1 MNQPEINLSLI
12 SHTNVGKTT
21 LARTLLRRDVGQVFN
36 QAHVTD
42 LAEKFVLIQTGDG
55 AVVNLW
61 DTPGFGDSTRLLKRL
76 RQSENAFLA
85 FLTGVWDRI
94 ANRSLWCS
102 QQAILNVRDHADAV
116 LYLANVSEGPDE
128 AAYVR
133 SEMKIL
139 EWLGK
144 PIVVLL
150 NQLGSPKDPSSEK
163 RELKRW
169 QDFFTGIDNS
179 SEVIVFDAFARCWVQ
194 EEVLWT
200 KIRDLLPRDRH
211 SLMQE
216 CLEFS
221 RAGNIKLF
229 RRSTA
234 RLAEALSVIV
244 RDREVLPPRK
254 IVEKFLGP
262 VTERLREPQKQ
273 AMSRLGERML
283 TTVTAAVSDLI
294 EMHELSGE
302 AARQIEEVFEDHFD
316 VSRRASKSVLGAA
329 GAAISGALGGLAT
342 DALAGGLTFG
352 GGMVAGGIAGLIGAI
367 AAAEGINVFR
377 GEKDES
383 VRWSPRFVT
392 GIIESLV
399 LRYLAVAHFGR
410 GRGEW
415 AETDHPKFWKE
426 LVVELT
432 VAEQAN
438 VEREVVRIQKNDSED
453 PKGLESIINVVAA
466 KSLQRLYPKAFPEEL
481 LPS

>member
-1 MNQPEINLSLI
+1 MNQPVINLSLI

-42 LAEKFVLIQTGDG
+42 EAERFPLIQTGEG

-76 RQSENAFLA
+76 KQSETSFLK
-85 FLTGVWDRI
+85 FLTGIWDRI

-102 QQAILNVRDHADAV
+102 QQAILNVRDQADAV
-116 LYLANVSEGPDE
+116 LYLANVAEGPDE

-133 SEMKIL
+133 SEIKIL

-150 NQLGSPKDPSSEK
+150 NQMGSPKDKSAEE

-169 QDFFTGIDNS
+169 REFFGEIGNS

-200 KIRDLLPRDRH
+200 KIRDVLPRDRH

-221 RAGNIKLF
+221 RGRNIQLF
-229 RRSTA
+229 RQSMK
-234 RLAEALSVIV
+234 RLAEALLVVV

-254 IVEKFLGP
+254 MVEKFLGP

-273 AMSRLGERML
+273 AMAKLGERML
-283 TTVTAAVSDLI
+283 STVTTAVSDLI
-294 EMHELSGE
+294 ENHELDGE

-316 VSRRASKSVLGAA
+316 VSRKTSKSVLGAA

-352 GGMVAGGIAGLIGAI
+352 GGMVAGGIAGFIGAI

-377 GEKDES
+377 GEKEES
-383 VRWSPRFVT
+383 VRWSARFINGV
-392 GIIESLV
+392 IESMV

-415 AETDHPKFWKE
+415 SEADHPNFWKE
-426 LVVELT
+426 LVVEFT
-432 VAEQAN
+432 EAESAN
-438 VEREVVRIQKNDSED
+438 IEREVTRVQKGDSEAVD
-453 PKGLESIINVVAA
+453 RLEILLHKIAA
-466 KSLQRLYPKAFPEEL
+466 KSLQRLYPQAFPKEL
-481 LPS
+481 LAS

>member
-1 MNQPEINLSLI
+1 MMQPVINLSLI

-42 LAEKFVLIQTGDG
+42 EAEKFPLIQTGDG

-76 RQSENAFLA
+76 KQSEKSFLK
-85 FLTGVWDRI
+85 FLTGIWDRI

-102 QQAILNVRDHADAV
+102 QQAILNVRDQADAV

-128 AAYVR
+128 AAYIR

-150 NQLGSPKDPSSEK
+150 NQMGSPKDKSSEE
-163 RELKRW
+163 RELNRW
-169 QDFFTGIDNS
+169 QDFFSAISNNT
-179 SEVIVFDAFARCWVQ
+179 EVIVFDAFARCWVQ

-200 KIRDLLPRDRH
+200 KIRDVLPRNRR

-216 CLEFS
+216 CLEYS
-221 RAGNIKLF
+221 RARNIKLF
-229 RRSTA
+229 RSSVQRISA
-234 RLAEALSVIV
+234 ALIEIV
-244 RDREVLPPRK
+244 RDREVLPPRNM
-254 IVEKFLGP
+254 VEKFLGP

-273 AMSRLGERML
+273 AMEKLGERMA
-283 TTVTAAVSDLI
+283 TRVTAAVSDLI
-294 EMHELSGE
+294 ELHDLSGE
-302 AARQIEEVFEDHFD
+302 AARQIEEVFEDHFN

-342 DALAGGLTFG
+342 DALAGGMTFG
-352 GGMVAGGIAGLIGAI
+352 GGMVAGGIAGFIGAI

-377 GEKDES
+377 GEKEES
-383 VRWSPRFVT
+383 VRWSAKSINGV
-392 GIIESLV
+392 IESMV

-415 AETDHPKFWKE
+415 AESNQPDFWKE

-432 VAEQAN
+432 VAEEAH
-438 VEREVVRIQKNDSED
+438 VEREVAQLQKGSERSD
-453 PKGLESIINVVAA
+453 GLESIIRIIAA
-466 KSLQRLYPKAFPEEL
+466 NSLQRLYPQAFPKEL